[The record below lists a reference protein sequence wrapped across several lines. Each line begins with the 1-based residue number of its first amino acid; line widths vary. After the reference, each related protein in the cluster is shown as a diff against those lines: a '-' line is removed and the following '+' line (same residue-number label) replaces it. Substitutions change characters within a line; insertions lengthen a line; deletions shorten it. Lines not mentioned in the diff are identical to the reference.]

1 MPDKSAPP
9 SWLKQDG
16 ILAWANCF
24 SAFITLAL
32 CSGIDYSFGE
42 AIGDI
47 MKELDVTASTAAWVA
62 SVHSPMMFVSAFMCS
77 VLAKRFG
84 FRM

>member
-1 MPDKSAPP
+1 MKMPDKNAPP
-9 SWLKQDG
+9 GWLKQDG

-47 MKELDVTASTAAWVA
+47 MKELDVTASTAA
-62 SVHSPMMFVSAFMCS
+62 CD
-77 VLAKRFG
+77 AKRKG
-84 FRM
+84 EAAQECTGLALDGVW